1 MKVRSI
7 QTGDA
12 WLDVGDDT
20 GGKAPDPGAA
30 EARRV
35 LSSAVRSQNLAVLAG
50 LGTSLCVTKGG
61 RRLASHE
68 EMLEADGFYD
78 LAKKIMHLMRDEM
91 RCDLEESPAK
101 H

>member
-7 QTGDA
+7 QTGDT
-12 WLDVGDDT
+12 WMEISDDPRGT
-20 GGKAPDPGAA
+20 SPDPGEA

-61 RRLASHE
+61 NRLAPT
-68 EMLEADGFYD
+68 MLDL
-78 LAKKIMHLMRDEM
+78 LAKAKARFSEIDQSEKK
-91 RCDLEESPAK
+91 PALSMTPIYTV
-101 H
+101 